1 MLKAVLTDADFG
13 CGEAKLVE
21 DISRYG
27 ARGILLDENNNAA
40 MMLMSANGFYKLP
53 GGGIELGERESDAFK
68 REVLEE
74 TGCKCEIIAQ
84 LGTVEEHNHK
94 RKFCQFSFAF
104 LARKVGEAGQPHLTE
119 IEKKMGMSINWMTL
133 ADASTVMDKAI
144 EMAEERKTLSIL
156 KRDKIIIDYLI
167 DRIKSGEIRI

>member
-13 CGEAKLVE
+13 CGEAKLVD

-27 ARGILLDENNNAA
+27 ARGILLDENNNIA

-74 TGCKCEIIAQ
+74 TGCKCQIIQQ
-84 LGTVEEHNHK
+84 LGTVEEHNSK
-94 RKFCQFSFAF
+94 SRFCQFSFAF
-104 LARKVGEAGQPHLTE
+104 LARKTGEAGQPHLTA
-119 IEKKMGMSINWMTL
+119 IEQELDMSVSWLTL
-133 ADASTVMDKAI
+133 ADASAVMGKAI
-144 EMAEERKTLSIL
+144 EMANERKTLSIL

-167 DRIKSGEIRI
+167 QQVKSGEIKI

>member
-13 CGEAKLVE
+13 CGEAKLVD

-27 ARGILLDENNNAA
+27 ARGILLDENNNIA

-74 TGCKCEIIAQ
+74 TGCKCQIIQQ
-84 LGTVEEHNHK
+84 LGTVEEHNSK
-94 RKFCQFSFAF
+94 SRFCQFSFAF
-104 LARKVGEAGQPHLTE
+104 LARKTGEAGQPHPTA
-119 IEKKMGMSINWMTL
+119 IEQELDMSVSWLTL
-133 ADASTVMDKAI
+133 ADASAVMGKAI
-144 EMAEERKTLSIL
+144 EMAKERKTLSIL

-167 DRIKSGEIRI
+167 QQVKSGEIKI

>member
-13 CGEAKLVE
+13 CGEPRLVE

-27 ARGILLDENNNAA
+27 ARGVLLDENNNCA

-53 GGGIELGERESDAFK
+53 GGGIELGERETDAFV

-74 TGCKCEIIAQ
+74 TGCKCEIIEK
-84 LGTVEEHNHK
+84 LGTIEEHNYK

-104 LARKVGEAGQPHLTE
+104 LARKTGEAEQNLTRE
-119 IEKKMGMSINWMTL
+119 ENALGMAVNWMSL
-133 ADASTVMDKAI
+133 ADASAVLGRGI
-144 EMAEERKTLSIL
+144 EMAPDRKMLSIL
-156 KRDKIIIDYLI
+156 KRDKTILDYLI
-167 DRIKSGEIRI
+167 AKIDSGEIKI

>member
-13 CGEAKLVE
+13 CGEAKLVD

-27 ARGILLDENNNAA
+27 ARGILLDENNNIA

-74 TGCKCEIIAQ
+74 TGCKCQIIQQ
-84 LGTVEEHNHK
+84 LGTVEEHNSK
-94 RKFCQFSFAF
+94 SRFCQFSFAF
-104 LARKVGEAGQPHLTE
+104 LARKTGEAGQPHLTA
-119 IEKKMGMSINWMTL
+119 IEQELDMSVSWLTL
-133 ADASTVMDKAI
+133 ADASAVMGKAI
-144 EMAEERKTLSIL
+144 EMAKERKTLSIL

-167 DRIKSGEIRI
+167 QQVKSGEIKI

>member
-13 CGEAKLVE
+13 CGDAILV
-21 DISRYG
+21 DNVSRYG
-27 ARGILLDENNNAA
+27 ARGVLLDENNSIA

-53 GGGIELGERESDAFK
+53 GGGIELGERESDAFR

-74 TGCKCEIIAQ
+74 MGCKCEIIQ
-84 LGTVEEHNHK
+84 RLGTVEEHNSK
-94 RKFCQFSFAF
+94 SKFCQFSFAF
-104 LARKVGEAGQPHLTE
+104 LARKTGEAAQPRLTP
-119 IEKKMGMSINWMTL
+119 IEQKMGMSVNWLTL
-133 ADASTVMDKAI
+133 ADASTVMGKAI

-167 DRIKSGEIRI
+167 QQVKSGEIKL